1 MTKNHFPRARLKR
14 FKTRHSGLVLK
25 TCKHEI
31 RCVPARVRRRDKALK
46 LQDNCVVAS
55 RFLPRKSGA
64 AKTNLKAEKARG
76 IDAAFR

>member
-1 MTKNHFPRARLKR
+1 
-14 FKTRHSGLVLK
+14 
-25 TCKHEI
+25 
-31 RCVPARVRRRDKALK
+31 LK